1 MLFFLKVPS
10 GDGVGEIFCM
20 LVLGESDLR
29 LDAKDAATRGRQKR
43 FDITAVFL
51 IVNFGQLLPNGAV
64 GDFFRGAF
72 EDYGFVGFVRS
83 DDDTRHGCDVFRFA
97 RAGAT
102 THLDRP
108 TRAPA

>member
-72 EDYGFVGFVRS
+72 EDYG
-83 DDDTRHGCDVFRFA
+83 
-97 RAGAT
+97 
-102 THLDRP
+102 LDRKS
-108 TRAPA
+108 TRLNSSHRTISYAVFCLKKKNK